1 MKRLLSWLA
10 SVTVLPRE
18 ISVFEGAYLAR
29 VNRLTMQFFWLHV
42 PVFAAIAWANDT
54 GPLLALIL
62 TTAVAI
68 GPWVAHRSLSN
79 PRTVTLVYG
88 FAAML
93 MGGLLVHFG
102 QGPVQIEMHF
112 YFFALLAMLALYG
125 NPMAILVA
133 AVTVALHHLLLWV
146 YLPASVFNYDA
157 EWWVVAVHAAF
168 VVLES
173 IATVYIARSFF
184 DNVIGLE
191 KIVRQRTLELDE
203 RNRAMRLVL
212 DNVDEGLITI
222 DREGCVLPE
231 HSAALTRWF
240 GAPKDSQSLV
250 DYLSEIDSDLGD
262 AFALSWEQC
271 LEGFLPIDLCVSQ
284 APATL
289 TWNGRQFRFSYR
301 PLLDGDDVL
310 TGMLVIVSDMTAEVE
325 RQRLECEQKETLSV
339 LDRIV
344 ADKIGFLEFL
354 SEAEDILETISDPPP
369 DGALV
374 VKRALHTLK
383 GNCMTLGV
391 QTIAELVHE
400 IESAMF
406 ADQRPPTN
414 EEVAELRAAWKSLE
428 GRLSTLLGEEMRK
441 SIEIAPN
448 QLQELLRASLDGL
461 PHAELARMI
470 ADLRLEPTAGRLRRA
485 GEQAKRIAKRLNKEH
500 VAVEIDDAHLR
511 LDPDQWSSFWSAF
524 IHVVRNALDHGVEAQ
539 DTGEP
544 GKKGRGALKL
554 RTFLDGTDFVVSIQ
568 DDGRGIAWEKV
579 RQRAREALLACES
592 RDDLIAAMFTDGIST
607 VDEVTEHSGRGVGLA
622 AIRTA
627 CEARGG
633 RIEVES
639 EPGCGTTFSFR
650 FPRESMSAAPEEYLL
665 ATTARC
671 EGKAA

>member
-1 MKRLLSWLA
+1 
-10 SVTVLPRE
+10 
-18 ISVFEGAYLAR
+18 
-29 VNRLTMQFFWLHV
+29 
-42 PVFAAIAWANDT
+42 
-54 GPLLALIL
+54 
-62 TTAVAI
+62 
-68 GPWVAHRSLSN
+68 
-79 PRTVTLVYG
+79 
-88 FAAML
+88 
-93 MGGLLVHFG
+93 
-102 QGPVQIEMHF
+102 
-112 YFFALLAMLALYG
+112 
-125 NPMAILVA
+125 
-133 AVTVALHHLLLWV
+133 
-146 YLPASVFNYDA
+146 
-157 EWWVVAVHAAF
+157 
-168 VVLES
+168 
-173 IATVYIARSFF
+173 
-184 DNVIGLE
+184 
-191 KIVRQRTLELDE
+191 
-203 RNRAMRLVL
+203 
-212 DNVDEGLITI
+212 
-222 DREGCVLPE
+222 
-231 HSAALTRWF
+231 
-240 GAPKDSQSLV
+240 
-250 DYLSEIDSDLGD
+250 
-262 AFALSWEQC
+262 
-271 LEGFLPIDLCVSQ
+271 
-284 APATL
+284 
-289 TWNGRQFRFSYR
+289 
-301 PLLDGDDVL
+301 
-310 TGMLVIVSDMTAEVE
+310 
-325 RQRLECEQKETLSV
+325 
-339 LDRIV
+339 
-344 ADKIGFLEFL
+344 
-354 SEAEDILETISDPPP
+354 
-369 DGALV
+369 LV